1 MAAPFLSVVIPAHNA
16 ALYLGEAL
24 DSVLAE
30 AAGLG
35 AGRPTEIIVIDDA
48 SSDRTAEVAASYGG
62 RGVRLIS
69 KPSQGGAGAART
81 SGVAAAGG
89 DYLAF
94 LDADDLWTRNR
105 LQRLFAALEGA
116 GGAGV
121 SFGHTRQ
128 FACPR
133 MDPALRGRLRVPPDP
148 MPAYCAGGMLLRRAD
163 FNSVG
168 RFSEALA
175 VGEFIDWFARAR
187 EKGLRPVLID
197 DVVLERR
204 IHGANQSV
212 QHRQSY
218 ADYAQVLKRALD
230 RRRLGGER
238 QGGEP

>member
-1 MAAPFLSVVIPAHNA
+1 MPVPFLSVVIPAHDA

-24 DSVLAE
+24 ESVLGE
-30 AAGLG
+30 VGSLG
-35 AGRPTEIIVIDDA
+35 VGRPAEIIVVNDA
-48 SSDRTAEVAASYGG
+48 SRDRTAEVATSYADQ
-62 RGVRLIS
+62 GVRLVS
-69 KPSQGGAGAART
+69 RAAQGGIGAARN

-89 DYLAF
+89 EYIAF
-94 LDADDLWTRNR
+94 LDADDLWTKGR
-105 LQRLFAALEGA
+105 LQHLFAALDGTGA
-116 GGAGV
+116 AAV
-121 SFGHTRQ
+121 AFGHTRQ

-148 MPAYCAGGMLLRRAD
+148 MPAYCAGGMLLRRGD

-168 RFSEALA
+168 GFTETTK
-175 VGEFIDWFARAR
+175 VGEFIDWFARAK

-218 ADYAQVLKRALD
+218 TDYAQVLKRALD
-230 RRRLGGER
+230 RRRS
-238 QGGEP
+238 QPQSGEP

>member
-1 MAAPFLSVVIPAHNA
+1 MAAPFLSVVIPAYNA
-16 ALYLGEAL
+16 AAYLGEAL

-35 AGRPTEIIVIDDA
+35 TARATEIVVVNDA
-48 SSDRTAEVAASYGG
+48 SRDQTAEIAMSYADQ
-62 RGVRLIS
+62 GVRLVS
-69 KPSQGGAGAART
+69 RAAQGGIGAARN

-105 LQRLFAALEGA
+105 LQHLFAALDNAGA
-116 GGAGV
+116 AGV
-121 SFGHTRQ
+121 SFGHVRQ
-128 FACPR
+128 FACAR
-133 MDPALRGRLRVPPDP
+133 MDPALRGKLRVPPDP

-163 FNSVG
+163 YNSVG
-168 RFSEALA
+168 GFTETIK

-218 ADYAQVLKRALD
+218 ADYAHVLKHALD
-230 RRRLGGER
+230 RRRLGGQR
-238 QGGEP
+238 RDGEP